1 MQATPRDQGI
11 GYISDLLAAT
21 YGERV
26 PAPIQFIAKALG
38 AEAMSK
44 TLGRI
49 AYGEPLTTGAGGIGG
64 TSRFRPEVIESAV
77 IAAPMLGKVAQVTR
91 GMPVG
96 MSIKNVS
103 PPQAEALRL
112 AQQRAALP
120 VEKGGLGLPAN
131 NTAAERA
138 AAMGYDI
145 PAYHGT
151 SADIQAIRVGGQGKT
166 SGAGAFFTDNP
177 ALASTYA
184 SKDGGNVIPVLLK
197 DGGNVAIEGKGAN
210 WNWLDAKT
218 KMKAPKLDESKAF
231 SKPLNKVFPEDFRWN
246 DALSTDDIAQWAN
259 KQGYGG
265 VNFNAVRDRGPNA
278 VFNTPEAALPSDIT
292 AVFNPDLVR
301 SRFAAF
307 DPFRKT
313 AATAATMGVA
323 APDLLAQE
331 RPSDMQLQAM
341 MLRDMGTDPNTIY
354 QQTGVWLGQ

>member
-64 TSRFRPEVIESAV
+64 TSRFRPEVIESAA
-77 IAAPMLGKVAQVTR
+77 IATPMLGKVAQVTR

-138 AAMGYDI
+138 AAMGFDN
-145 PAYHGT
+145 PSYHSTNKNVGQFDLSKHGSTTDVGDFGEAVYT
-151 SADIQAIRVGGQGKT
+151 SSNPKIAGNYAKGEGQNIMPLLSNAKNQAVITGEKSMTDFLNRFGGDEVFFSMSPKEQAQAIKN
-166 SGAGAFFTDNP
+166 AGIDTVIEPGYPQSAF
-177 ALASTYA
+177 Y
-184 SKDGGNVIPVLLK
+184 
-197 DGGNVAIEGKGAN
+197 
-210 WNWLDAKT
+210 
-218 KMKAPKLDESKAF
+218 
-231 SKPLNKVFPEDFRWN
+231 
-246 DALSTDDIAQWAN
+246 
-259 KQGYGG
+259 
-265 VNFNAVRDRGPNA
+265 
-278 VFNTPEAALPSDIT
+278 
-292 AVFNPDLVR
+292 NPDQLR

-313 AATAATMGVA
+313 AATAAAMGVA

-341 MLRDMGTDPNTIY
+341 MLRDMGTDLNTIY